1 MRAVPRFLTPSR
13 CGCASLRV
21 VALLWGGALLG
32 GCGTGLACNNEFGPP
47 PERALW
53 CAPSKDLSKILFEVP
68 PPPAPPPAP
77 TVRCEPTLGARD
89 CVRARP
95 GTGS

>member
-1 MRAVPRFLTPSR
+1 MRLVPRSPTAWLSGR
-13 CGCASLRV
+13 ASLRV
-21 VALLWGGALLG
+21 VALLWAGAVLG

-68 PPPAPPPAP
+68 PPPPPPPAP

-89 CVRARP
+89 CVRVSP
-95 GTGS
+95 GQT